1 MGRFDIVDRTM
12 RICTDA
18 TARVVTGNGECFD
31 VDGIFDNAEID
42 FELKREGSSGAGGL
56 NYKRRQPVF
65 TTDDKRM
72 TGIDK
77 AWRLLIRD
85 RSYFCAEPQSDGA
98 GWVTLWLADSLP
110 DQTEREVV
118 GGGGKW
124 R

>member
-18 TARVVTGNGECFD
+18 TARVVTGNGERFD

-65 TTDDKRM
+65 TTADKRM

-77 AWRLLIRD
+77 TWRLLIRD
-85 RSYFCAEPQSDGA
+85 KSYFCPEPQSDGA